1 MPRSFPAL
9 ALTYLAGYVLLDWLS
24 YVQPFAAFGITPWN
38 PATGLTVA
46 LILIHGVRFLPVLPL
61 APMLGDAVVRQMP
74 LPVWLEIAVACIVA
88 GGYAAAFFSLVH
100 PRASFDIALG
110 RVRDLV
116 LLVATTATAA
126 LVVAAGYVGM
136 LYAAGV
142 VSQQRL
148 ASAALQLWVGDMIG
162 ILVVTPFILVLAT
175 RPRLPKPSLE
185 MLPPLML
192 LAVSFWMVFGLPA
205 AYRLQLFYL
214 LFLPVIWAGLRF
226 GLEGVVWALL
236 TTQIC
241 LILAIQFG
249 GYRSFDLI
257 SYQALMIVL
266 SISGLA
272 VGVLVGEQR
281 RTEQQLRM
289 HQDALARTTRF
300 SSMGELAAVLAHEI
314 NQPLTAI
321 GNYSRVIDRAARAEP
336 MDPET
341 IREAAAKSI
350 EQVDRVAEVVRR
362 LRELIRVGRIELKE
376 HTVQRLLDEAV
387 AICRTDFEFNGVK
400 LEIHSSDDLPD
411 VAVDRLQIEQVM
423 INLLR
428 NSLEAIADAGRTD
441 GRVVLSAAN
450 LSDGMVTISVRD
462 NGPGFDDSI
471 RDAGIG
477 TFTTTKAEGTGLGLS
492 LCRSI
497 VEAHG
502 GRLVI
507 GHERQGTSVSFTVQ
521 RSAPQQEART

>member
-1 MPRSFPAL
+1 MPQSTAAIAL
-9 ALTYLAGYVLLDWLS
+9 SYLGGYVLLDWLS

-46 LILIHGVRFLPVLPL
+46 LILIHGARFLAILPL
-61 APMLGDAVVRQMP
+61 APMLGDAVVRGLP
-74 LPVWLEIAVACIVA
+74 LPLWLQLTVACIIA
-88 GGYAAAFFSLVH
+88 GGYATTYLGLVH
-100 PRASFDIALG
+100 SRAGFDIALG

-116 LLVATTATAA
+116 LLVAATVIAA
-126 LVVAAGYVGM
+126 LVVAAGYVGA
-136 LYAAGV
+136 LYSAGIV
-142 VSQQRL
+142 GPERL
-148 ASAALQLWVGDMIG
+148 ASAAAQLWVGDMIG

-185 MLPPLML
+185 MLPPLAL
-192 LAVSFWMVFGLPA
+192 LGLSFWLVFGLPA

-226 GLEGVVWALL
+226 GIEGVTWALMI
-236 TTQIC
+236 TQVC
-241 LILAIQFG
+241 LILAIQLG

-289 HQDALARTTRF
+289 HQEALARTTRLR
-300 SSMGELAAVLAHEI
+300 SMGELAAVLAHEI

-321 GNYSRVIDRAARAEP
+321 GNYSRVINRAARSEP
-336 MDPET
+336 IDAST
-341 IREAAAKSI
+341 IREAAAKSV

-362 LRELIRVGRIELKE
+362 LRELIRVGRIELKQ
-376 HTVQRLLDEAV
+376 HTVNRLLAEA
-387 AICRTDFEFNGVK
+387 AALCRTDYDINGVR
-400 LEIHSSDDLPD
+400 LEIQSDDHLPN
-411 VAVDRLQIEQVM
+411 VAVDRLQIEQVI
-423 INLLR
+423 INLLK
-428 NSLEAIADAGRTD
+428 NSLEAITEAGRTD
-441 GRVVLSAAN
+441 GRVFLSAIAVPP
-450 LSDGMVTISVRD
+450 GMVTITVQD
-462 NGPGFDDSI
+462 NGPGFDDSL
-471 RDAGIG
+471 REAGIG
-477 TFTTTKAEGTGLGLS
+477 TFATTKAEGTGLGLS

-502 GRLVI
+502 GRLTI
-507 GHERQGTSVSFTVQ
+507 GDERIGTSVSFTVLQ
-521 RSAPQQEART
+521 ATNLKEASA